1 LLEEGQAIQLVIA
14 LRCTDVSVELKR
26 RSAEDPPYV
35 AVQRDTGSAWPLVI
49 VGQTTAYVRALG
61 EDLFRQEWPHFR
73 YVKLRLVLVGVVPRA
88 VQVEERSQVLL
99 GRGPREVV
107 AASLVDEGGRVGS
120 GEGR

>member
-1 LLEEGQAIQLVIA
+1 MLEEGQAIQLVIA

-35 AVQRDTGSAWPLVI
+35 AVQRHGFSV
-49 VGQTTAYVRALG
+49 ALRNRQVDRCPG
-61 EDLFRQEWPHFR
+61 TEGLDLARTHLR
-73 YVKLRLVLVGVVPRA
+73 HVALRLVLVGVVPGA
-88 VQVEERSQVLL
+88 VQVEELGVPKRSQALL

-107 AASLVDEGGRVGS
+107 AASAVDEGGRAGS